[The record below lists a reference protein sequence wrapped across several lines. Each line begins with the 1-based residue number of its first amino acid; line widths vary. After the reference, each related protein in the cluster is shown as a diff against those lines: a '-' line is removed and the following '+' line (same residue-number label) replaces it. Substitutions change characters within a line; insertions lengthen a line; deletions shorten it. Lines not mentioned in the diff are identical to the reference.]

1 MKKAKLVGTI
11 FGVILFIALIAGF
24 TYAWVAWQSDNINI
38 SGTADCFD
46 IDYGISQQIGSASTK
61 GSLEMASSYTE
72 GLSAKVSLAL
82 KSTCTNVS
90 GTATLY
96 LNTSSASANVLKG
109 ALKYTVL
116 KDSTVVST
124 GVISSSN
131 KITLASN
138 IDVSSTTPV
147 TYTVY
152 VWLDGTVADN
162 SYADTTYTGYISAE
176 AVSK

>member
-1 MKKAKLVGTI
+1 
-11 FGVILFIALIAGF
+11 
-24 TYAWVAWQSDNINI
+24 
-38 SGTADCFD
+38 
-46 IDYGISQQIGSASTK
+46 
-61 GSLEMASSYTE
+61 MASSYTE

-96 LNTSSASANVLKG
+96 LNTSSASSNILKG

-116 KDSTVVST
+116 NGSTVVGT
-124 GVISSSN
+124 GVINTSN
-131 KITLASN
+131 KITLVSN
-138 IDVSSTTPV
+138 LDVSSTTPV

-152 VWLDGTVADN
+152 VWLDGTIADN

>member
-1 MKKAKLVGTI
+1 MRKAKLVGTI
-11 FGVILFIALIAGF
+11 FGIALFITLIAGF
-24 TYAWVAWQSDNINI
+24 TYAWISWQSDNINI
-38 SGTADCFD
+38 SGTSDCFD

-61 GSLEMASSYTE
+61 GSLEMSSSYTG

-138 IDVSSTTPV
+138 IDVSSTTPI

-152 VWLDGTVADN
+152 VWLDGSIADN
-162 SYADTTYTGYISAE
+162 SYANVTYNGYISAE